1 MDLKAVVVKR
11 SKSKES
17 QNYSA
22 RASNIHKINRNQFYS
37 RIKSRIL
44 HVQHFLFKCAHGNYC
59 MQKCQCVTCFICM
72 KKLCSYRQ
80 SSAPLCVHP
89 TTTALCARGECNSTA
104 LCAWGYSNSIA
115 KHWFEKQQLMQKSN
129 VHVVISRLSEL
140 SSWTRGTQCQVRFAD
155 LKTKQPPLIGTF
167 PFPNTGPMGL

>member
-1 MDLKAVVVKR
+1 MKYNKNQIKAHSLCTKRNSSGFSFGFKARKIIYLMNFCCCSEFQKKRKTQSLKRQFTKSVDLKAVVVKR

-44 HVQHFLFKCAHGNYC
+44 HVQHFLFKYAHGNYC

-89 TTTALCARGECNSTA
+89 TTTALCVRGEGNSTA
-104 LCAWGYSNSIA
+104 LCA
-115 KHWFEKQQLMQKSN
+115 
-129 VHVVISRLSEL
+129 
-140 SSWTRGTQCQVRFAD
+140 
-155 LKTKQPPLIGTF
+155 
-167 PFPNTGPMGL
+167 